1 MNPNI
6 AAMSWKNI
14 VFALVTITIVFV
26 IAIWEGWLKTNIPWF
41 YPFRWALFGIAIAT
55 GNLLNVLP
63 GQVEAEN
70 TSGQPVGRR
79 AVTFLGWVVFT
90 VLLFWGFDWVGTNYP
105 QHAKTLRFAVLFL
118 LFLGWQARARYFQTK

>member
-1 MNPNI
+1 MERKI
-6 AAMSWKNI
+6 AGMSGKNI
-14 VFALVTITIVFV
+14 IFVLVMITIVFV
-26 IAIWEGWLKTNIPWF
+26 TTIWDGWLKTNIPWF

-70 TSGQPVGRR
+70 TSGQPIGRR

-90 VLLFWGFDWVGTNYP
+90 VLLFAGFDWVSTNYP
-105 QHAKTLRFAVLFL
+105 QHSKNLRFAVLFL
-118 LFLGWQARARYFQTK
+118 LYFGWQVRARR